1 MSVYAMNAICRDVL
15 RNKVF
20 RDAMKADPRAAL
32 ADRDLTDEERAAF
45 IAGDVAKLHRLGA
58 NDFLMGYLARYEIA
72 GLNVEKFATRI
83 RSVAD

>member
-1 MSVYAMNAICRDVL
+1 MSVYAMNRVCRDVL
-15 RNKVF
+15 RDKAF
-20 RDAMKADPRAAL
+20 RDAMKADLGAAL
-32 ADRDLTDEERAAF
+32 AERDLTNEEREAF

>member
-1 MSVYAMNAICRDVL
+1 MSVYAMNAVCRDVM
-15 RNKVF
+15 RNKAF
-20 RDAMKADPRAAL
+20 RDAMRADPKAAL
-32 ADRDLTDEERAAF
+32 ANRDLTGEERDAF

-58 NDFLMGYLARYEIA
+58 NDFLMGYLARYEIS